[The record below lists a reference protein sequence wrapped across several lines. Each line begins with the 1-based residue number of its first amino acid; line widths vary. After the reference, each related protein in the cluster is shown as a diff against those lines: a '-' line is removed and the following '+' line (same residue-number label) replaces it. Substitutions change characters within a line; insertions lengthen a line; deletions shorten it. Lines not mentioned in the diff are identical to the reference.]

1 MSENELKQRIAE
13 CENKVQIAYSD
24 FTNSA
29 TRAGNNALAAVQREC
44 DAEIAEVKQKR
55 MLATLIPVGVSLIG
69 FAFGVLIGIIVLGIG
84 IFVAYKLREKRN
96 VEVTSVTKEC
106 NNKLETVRRS
116 KENLDTIISNN
127 AKI

>member
-13 CENKVQIAYSD
+13 CESKVQIAYSD

-29 TRAGNNALAAVQREC
+29 TRAENNALAAVQREC

-96 VEVTSVTKEC
+96 VEVTSVTNEC
-106 NNKLETVRRS
+106 NNKLERVRRR
-116 KENLDTIISNN
+116 KENMDTIISNN